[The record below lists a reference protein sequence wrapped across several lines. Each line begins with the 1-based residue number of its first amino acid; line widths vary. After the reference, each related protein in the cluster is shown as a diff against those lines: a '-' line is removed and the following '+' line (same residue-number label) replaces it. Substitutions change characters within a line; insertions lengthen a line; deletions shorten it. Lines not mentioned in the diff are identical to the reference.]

1 MTNPIDPE
9 ELSRDE
15 RIRELANILARGL
28 ARILDAASSV
38 DGILKNEP
46 RIPPNLALR
55 FPPKRGSL

>member
-1 MTNPIDPE
+1 MTKPIDPN

-28 ARILDAASSV
+28 IRIFDAASSV

-46 RIPPNLALR
+46 QIPPNE
-55 FPPKRGSL
+55 P